1 MNYTLSDLIVAEVMR
16 MPSSFFGIEM
26 ICKPNK
32 PESSHAGYES
42 EETGE
47 HFDCL
52 IELATSEYTTVEI
65 STSFI
70 QHVCPRAEGTILA
83 PPLPVITTLAI
94 EKLGA
99 DE

>member
-1 MNYTLSDLIVAEVMR
+1 

-70 QHVCPRAEGTILA
+70 
-83 PPLPVITTLAI
+83 
-94 EKLGA
+94 
-99 DE
+99 

>member
-1 MNYTLSDLIVAEVMR
+1 MNYTLSNLIVAEVMR

-47 HFDCL
+47 HL
-52 IELATSEYTTVEI
+52 I
-65 STSFI
+65 
-70 QHVCPRAEGTILA
+70 A
-83 PPLPVITTLAI
+83 P
-94 EKLGA
+94 
-99 DE
+99 